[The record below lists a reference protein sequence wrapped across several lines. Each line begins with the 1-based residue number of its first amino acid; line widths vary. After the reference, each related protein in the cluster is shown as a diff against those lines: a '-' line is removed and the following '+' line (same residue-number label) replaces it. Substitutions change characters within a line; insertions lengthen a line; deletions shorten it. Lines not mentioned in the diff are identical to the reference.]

1 PEASDEGSAGITRIA
16 SVSVA
21 VGKLSGRYVRV
32 VAENVGV
39 CPSWHQGRGKKAW
52 LFCDEVVVE

>member
-1 PEASDEGSAGITRIA
+1 M
-16 SVSVA
+16 SVP

-39 CPSWHQGRGKKAW
+39 CPSWHQGHGKKAW